1 MSSNRR
7 AQQAEDTRRLILEA
21 ACKLFAERGYTATSV
36 NAIAAEAGVAVPTIY
51 ASVGTKRRVL
61 ELLLDLIE
69 ADADLAPLIAELS
82 SASRPADILALQIRI
97 TRQLNERCGDVIEI
111 LRSAVAAEPDLVA
124 VYDEGLRRHGQGC
137 LATSKLLAD
146 KRALVKGTTPEEAA
160 ITLEVMT
167 SPAVWHTL
175 IDGHHLSFDDA
186 ERQLV
191 QQLTRLL
198 IAPRRPSPRERPDS
212 TP

>member
-1 MSSNRR
+1 MSSKRR

-21 ACKLFAERGYTATSV
+21 ARKLFAERGYTATSV

-82 SASRPADILALQIRI
+82 SASRPADVLALQVRI

-124 VYDEGLRRHGQGC
+124 VYNQGLQRHREGCR
-137 LATSKLLAD
+137 ATSRLLAD
-146 KRALVKGTTPEEAA
+146 KRALPKGTTPEAAA
-160 ITLEVMT
+160 IAIEVMT
-167 SPAVWHTL
+167 SPAAWHTL
-175 IDGHHLSFDDA
+175 IDGHGLSFDDA
-186 ERQLV
+186 ESQLV
-191 QQLTRLL
+191 QQLTGLL
-198 IAPRRPSPRERPDS
+198 LPTRRRSPSRPGS
-212 TP
+212 P